1 MEEIEAITAVHH
13 PVRRRIVDHLGLYGA
28 SQVTTLARAL
38 DLQVG
43 SISHHLRML
52 ERAGIIERADDP
64 TGDRRTSWWQSA
76 RKSFSW
82 SVDDFADSP
91 ANAMLARGAA
101 RSNIR
106 TQIGRLSAWHRNT
119 TASPQWSRAAF
130 STDSLAWASAE
141 ELARLSTALNDTI
154 DAWKRSIERDGA
166 DRVETDQSETG
177 RRPVFVFAHGF
188 PTSP

>member
-13 PVRRRIVDHLGLYGA
+13 PVRRRIVDYLGLYGA

-38 DLQVG
+38 DQQVG

-52 ERAGIIERADDP
+52 ERAGIIDRADDP
-64 TGDRRTSWWQSA
+64 SGDKRTSWWQPS

-91 ANAMLARGAA
+91 ADAMLARSAERA
-101 RSNIR
+101 NIN
-106 TQIGRLSAWHRNT
+106 TQIGRLSAWHRS
-119 TASPQWSRAAF
+119 AAPDPQWSRAAF

-141 ELARLSTALNDTI
+141 ELAVLSQALSDTI
-154 DAWKRSIERDGA
+154 DIWRRSIDRDDGA
-166 DRVETDQSETG
+166 E

-188 PTSP
+188 PTAP